1 MAMWKNEAVAYILLP
16 TADEIKSQTG
26 SIFTVH
32 LENGQENNS
41 VQEKEKGKVSH
52 IVSYM
57 FSCKVTVMT
66 ERKDTRFCSYIC
78 SDVIEFCDKGMFD
91 DINCNFRG
99 DNHKNVREQHPQ
111 VIWEGEKKVNYFSQ
125 NFWKDQIILQYLYM
139 YVSPCFGRVLFFSM
153 LICYT
158 ISQII
163 EVIF

>member
-66 ERKDTRFCSYIC
+66 ERKDSRFCSYIC

-111 VIWEGEKKVNYFSQ
+111 VIWEGKK
-125 NFWKDQIILQYLYM
+125 KKLIILAKI
-139 YVSPCFGRVLFFSM
+139 FGR
-153 LICYT
+153 IK
-158 ISQII
+158 
-163 EVIF
+163 